1 MTKKKFEFT
10 HKVAAQLLKKKS
22 VQDFLKLLEH
32 NKPYNSTKFKRM
44 RRRWGCNAEVYI
56 NEQEQIVIKLGGTFD
71 LSYIPTRAIPTAYF
85 YDSDLDEDECIRI
98 QPLADVSEK
107 VRDKAYNYIEKVI
120 GFDSD
125 LVGCDCHE
133 GNVGKY
139 KNRYVVIDW

>member
-10 HKVAAQLLKKKS
+10 HKAAVQLFKKKS

-85 YDSDLDEDECIRI
+85 YDSDLDEDECILR
-98 QPLADVSEK
+98 LGLDVLLEASVDQTRRCAGPWSFTK
-107 VRDKAYNYIEKVI
+107 SKLTLLSLFL
-120 GFDSD
+120 GGW
-125 LVGCDCHE
+125 L
-133 GNVGKY
+133 
-139 KNRYVVIDW
+139 